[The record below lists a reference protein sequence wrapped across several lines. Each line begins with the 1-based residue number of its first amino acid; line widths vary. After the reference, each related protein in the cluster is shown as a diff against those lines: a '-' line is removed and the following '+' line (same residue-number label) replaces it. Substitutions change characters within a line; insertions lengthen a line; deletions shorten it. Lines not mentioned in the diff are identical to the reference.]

1 MLEPRWAW
9 RPRPGLVWVP
19 PLGAVWAQRLELAL
33 VQAPPTARTPP
44 GAWRPLRSSP
54 RAARRVGSTE
64 WVGSDRQ
71 PCAPPAEE
79 SGPQQ
84 HTQHDEIDQL
94 CTSSVRIRA
103 NVCVYCRVVLAAERR
118 RLVLQAMG
126 SRHAVSVAELAAR
139 LRVSTMTIRRD
150 LESLASQGVLTRVHG
165 GAVPTA
171 TTMPTSNSTAS
182 FVDNAVHRQPEK
194 DRIGAAAAQ
203 LVNDGETILL
213 DVGTTTLQL
222 ARHLRDRA
230 LTVITN
236 NLGAYEELL
245 GAERIELLLLG
256 GLVDRHYRSLGGFLA
271 EEALRQV
278 RADRAFLSAS
288 AIRGSDLAVLDDTAV
303 DLRLKRGMIA
313 AASQVILLADAEKF
327 GQLRPVRVCGPDE
340 LDVLITDNAAPE
352 GALDEFEAAGVRVL
366 RV

>member
-1 MLEPRWAW
+1 M
-9 RPRPGLVWVP
+9 
-19 PLGAVWAQRLELAL
+19 
-33 VQAPPTARTPP
+33 
-44 GAWRPLRSSP
+44 
-54 RAARRVGSTE
+54 
-64 WVGSDRQ
+64 
-71 PCAPPAEE
+71 
-79 SGPQQ
+79 
-84 HTQHDEIDQL
+84 DQL
-94 CTSSVRIRA
+94 RTHGVRIRA

-118 RLVLQAMG
+118 RLVLQAME

-139 LRVSTMTIRRD
+139 LSVSTMTIRRD
-150 LESLASQGVLTRVHG
+150 LESLASQGMVTRVHG

-171 TTMPTSNSTAS
+171 TTRQPTFNSTAS
-182 FVDNAVHRQPEK
+182 FVDNAVHRLPEK
-194 DRIGAAAAQ
+194 GRIGAAAAQ
-203 LVNDGETILL
+203 LVSDGETILV

-236 NLGAYEELL
+236 NLAAYEELL

-313 AASQVILLADAEKF
+313 ASSQVILLADAEKF
-327 GQLRPVRVCGPDE
+327 GQLRPVRVCGPEE
-340 LDVLITDNAAPE
+340 LDVLITDRAAPE